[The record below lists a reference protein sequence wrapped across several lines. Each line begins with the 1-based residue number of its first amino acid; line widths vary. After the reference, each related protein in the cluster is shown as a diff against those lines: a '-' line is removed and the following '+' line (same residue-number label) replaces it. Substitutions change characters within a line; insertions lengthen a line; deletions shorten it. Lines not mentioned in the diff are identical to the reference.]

1 MLNVIITPMEESLY
15 EIISILL
22 QENRPDLVN
31 VIKKMGELLD
41 EDYLTDDDT
50 SDSESEED
58 LVNEELILKIDKDGF
73 HSLD

>member
-1 MLNVIITPMEESLY
+1 MENALY

-31 VIKKMGELLD
+31 VIKKLGELID
-41 EDYLTDDDT
+41 EDYNTESATESDD
-50 SDSESEED
+50 ED
-58 LVNEELILKIDKDGF
+58 ELMDDEELILKIDKDGF

>member
-1 MLNVIITPMEESLY
+1 VLNVIITPMEESLY

>member
-1 MLNVIITPMEESLY
+1 MENALY

-73 HSLD
+73 HSFD

>member
-1 MLNVIITPMEESLY
+1 MEESLY